1 MGIRGPDKEEVTRID
16 KKQIVIMLSLVAMV
30 AMISSLAYTAYVGN
44 ASTTTGNINAG
55 DQAFM
60 APGLFGCGR
69 GGPRGR
75 GGNQLIE
82 VSAEYN
88 QTVTNILNN
97 DTDIQNLL
105 SEGYNISSI
114 RPVIKTVVQG
124 DGSIVQKATTAIVLL
139 EKDATSRAAA
149 YVDITNQKVTRIV
162 KSTVAVIDKS

>member
-1 MGIRGPDKEEVTRID
+1 VTHID
-16 KKQIVIMLSLVAMV
+16 KKQIVIMLSLLAMIV
-30 AMISSLAYTAYVGN
+30 MISSLAYTAYVGN
-44 ASTTTGNINAG
+44 ASTTTGNLNIS
-55 DQAFM
+55 DQALM
-60 APGLFGCGR
+60 TPGLFGCGR

-97 DTDIQNLL
+97 DTDIENLL

-124 DGSIVQKATTAIVLL
+124 DDSVVQKATTAIVLL
-139 EKDATSRAAA
+139 EKDTTARAAA

-162 KSTVAVIDKS
+162 ILTETVIDKS